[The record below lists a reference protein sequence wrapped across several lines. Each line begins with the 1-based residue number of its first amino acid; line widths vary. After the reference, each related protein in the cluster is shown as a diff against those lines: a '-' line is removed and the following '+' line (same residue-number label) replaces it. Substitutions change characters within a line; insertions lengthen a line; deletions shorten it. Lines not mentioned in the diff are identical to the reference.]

1 MLMVN
6 LMVGKGAAAGF
17 CREHHFRRP
26 ALFELVLREDFG
38 PSVDALRP

>member
-26 ALFELVLREDFG
+26 ALFALVLREDFG
-38 PSVDALRP
+38 PSVDASRP